1 MKKRNPVDDLFRQG
15 LSGFKVTP
23 SKEHRNSVI
32 RDALKGSGESSSKRW
47 WFVGVGSGL
56 MILAG
61 IGLFILEEKPVSEN
75 NALPI
80 GVRDDSPGAKEGN
93 DIKAIQLVQPLQ
105 NDPNSKGIKK
115 IQKVNEKPLITNEAL
130 TNPNAK
136 FQSQGNKEL
145 AASQASV
152 SSDNKGSVELKLE
165 SVDQPKPPVSTQKE
179 AEIKTDKIKDDN
191 NQKVNPE
198 IMQDEKRSD
207 IKKKHSLP
215 RNWNLSAGVSYNP
228 EWMFNTLNGDK
239 FVNNMAVEG
248 TFHFGPYSVRTG
260 LGLSITTGSNEL
272 QVKTNPYLGT
282 YNKLDSVGFSWDEKH
297 YFLIPTL
304 YTSKTNVYDTALHYS
319 YSNIQ
324 KRYTYLQV
332 PVILGYDFWQNNW
345 LSLGIRAGAIM
356 SILLK
361 AENLTA
367 TYDPGKDRIISINDI
382 SPDRINLNW
391 QAVGGLN
398 IGFKLSRSLNMELE
412 PEMRY
417 YFNSVYE
424 SSEINKKPWSVGLR
438 TAFFVTF

>member
-1 MKKRNPVDDLFRQG
+1 MKKQNPVDDLFRQG
-15 LSGFKVTP
+15 LSGYKVTP
-23 SKEHRNSVI
+23 SEEHRSTVI

-47 WFVGVGSGL
+47 WFVGVGAGL

-61 IGLFILEEKPVSEN
+61 IGLFILEERPGLEKS
-75 NALPI
+75 ALPME
-80 GVRDDSPGAKEGN
+80 VRTERPGAKEAN
-93 DIKAIQLVQPLQ
+93 DIKAIQPVQRIHPAHNINL
-105 NDPNSKGIKK
+105 IKK
-115 IQKVNEKPLITNEAL
+115 IQEVNEKPLISTEPLANSDANSEIR
-130 TNPNAK
+130 
-136 FQSQGNKEL
+136 KEL
-145 AASQASV
+145 ASSQPSV
-152 SSDNKGSVELKLE
+152 TSDNNGSLILKLE
-165 SVDQPKPPVSTQKE
+165 SVDQPKPAVSNQKE
-179 AEIKTDKIKDDN
+179 VEINADKINKEN
-191 NQKVNPE
+191 NQTVKLDTRKEEKTPDNKKQHHLPE
-198 IMQDEKRSD
+198 
-207 IKKKHSLP
+207 
-215 RNWNLSAGVSYNP
+215 NWNLSAGVSYTP

-272 QVKTNPYLGT
+272 LVKTSPYLGT
-282 YNKLDSVGFSWDEKH
+282 YNKLDSVGFRWDVKH
-297 YFLIPTL
+297 YYLIPTL
-304 YTSKTNVYDTALHYS
+304 YTSKTNVYDTALRYN

-356 SILLK
+356 SVLLK
-361 AENLTA
+361 VETLTTA
-367 TYDPGKDRIISINDI
+367 YDPGKDKVISINDI

-391 QAVGGLN
+391 QAVGGFN
-398 IGFKLSRSLNMELE
+398 IGFKLSRSLNIDLE
-412 PEMRY
+412 PGMRY